1 MKPNETL
8 TMTEKYEVRILDDEA
23 RAEAPGSFAR
33 LSAGV
38 THYELAGPEDGPPI
52 VLVHGFSVPGYIWD
66 PVFEALSAAGFRV
79 LRYDLFGRGFSD
91 RPHARYDRELFDG
104 QLAELVDALAV
115 PRPLGLA
122 GLSMGGPIAA
132 VFAARRPEQ
141 VRRLALLDP
150 AGLPMPESLSIKL
163 VKLPVIGDWLM
174 ARIGDKVLLDNLA
187 RDMKTPDEAY
197 IEKFKTQMQFKGFK
211 RALLATMRSG
221 VLTDASD
228 AFRAV
233 GRHGI
238 PTLLIWGEE
247 DQVVPFL
254 HNEIVRQF
262 IPQAEFH
269 AIPEAGHVPHL
280 EKPDVVNPILID
292 FFQ

>member
-1 MKPNETL
+1 
-8 TMTEKYEVRILDDEA
+8 MTEKYEYRILDDEA

-38 THYELAGPEDGPPI
+38 THYELAGPEDGPPV
-52 VLVHGFSVPGYIWD
+52 VLVHGFSVPSYIWD

-91 RPHARYDRELFDG
+91 RPEARYDREFFDS
-104 QLAELVDALAV
+104 QLAELVDALAI

-141 VRRLALLDP
+141 VSRLALLDP
-150 AGLPMPESLSIKL
+150 AGLPMPEPLSIKL
-163 VKLPVIGDWLM
+163 VKLPVIGEWLM
-174 ARIGDKVLLDNLA
+174 ARIGDKVLLGNLA

-233 GRHGI
+233 GRRGI

-280 EKPDVVNPILID
+280 ERPDVVNPILID

>member
-1 MKPNETL
+1 
-8 TMTEKYEVRILDDEA
+8 MTEKYEVRILDDKA

-38 THYELAGPEDGPPI
+38 THYELAGPEDGPPV
-52 VLVHGFSVPGYIWD
+52 VLVHGFSVPSYIWD

-91 RPHARYDRELFDG
+91 RPDARYDRELFDS
-104 QLAELVDALAV
+104 QLAELVDALAI

-122 GLSMGGPIAA
+122 GLSMGGSIAA

-141 VRRLALLDP
+141 VSRLALLDP
-150 AGLPMPESLSIKL
+150 AGLPMPEPLSIKL

-174 ARIGDKVLLDNLA
+174 ARIGDKVLLGNLA

-233 GRHGI
+233 GRRGI

-280 EKPDVVNPILID
+280 ERPDVVNPILID

>member
-280 EKPDVVNPILID
+280 ERPDVVNPILID

>member
-1 MKPNETL
+1 
-8 TMTEKYEVRILDDEA
+8 MTEKYEVRILDDEA

-174 ARIGDKVLLDNLA
+174 ARIGDKVLLGNLA